1 MAVSSEALNGDLSLR
16 ALMRAADMVWQQ
28 SPSGS
33 VWRKRFHLVGGA
45 ESGQVTSIVR
55 YDKDSSFP
63 AHDHPDGE
71 EILVL
76 EGTFSDEHGDW
87 PAGTY
92 LLNPQGFRHAPFSR
106 EGCLLFVKLRQ
117 YAGAD
122 RHHVALRTDA
132 MSWLSG
138 STPGIEIKTL
148 YSEPGFA
155 DETRLERWPA
165 GASPGTVGYQGGVEI
180 LVIRGTFGD
189 EGGIYGEQTWLRLP
203 PGSTHTPRSPEGCE
217 LYVKTGALTALRS
230 ITADSCS

>member
-1 MAVSSEALNGDLSLR
+1 MAASSETLNGDLALR
-16 ALMRAADMVWQQ
+16 ALMRAGNMVWQP

-55 YDKDSSFP
+55 YEKDSSFP

-155 DETRLERWPA
+155 DETRLERWPGVHPR
-165 GASPGTVGYQGGVEI
+165 GASAIRVGSKFWSSGERSETKVGFTASR
-180 LVIRGTFGD
+180 RGCAC
-189 EGGIYGEQTWLRLP
+189 P
-203 PGSTHTPRSPEGCE
+203 PGARTRRDHRKAVNSMSKRG
-217 LYVKTGALTALRS
+217 R
-230 ITADSCS
+230 

>member
-1 MAVSSEALNGDLSLR
+1 MTVSSEALNGDLSLR
-16 ALMRAADMVWQQ
+16 ALMRAGEMVWQQ

-55 YDKDSSFP
+55 YDRDSSFP
-63 AHDHPDGE
+63 VHDHPDGE

-106 EGCLLFVKLRQ
+106 QGCLLFVKLRQ

-122 RHHVALRTDA
+122 RHHVALPTDE
-132 MSWLSG
+132 MPWRPG
-138 STPGIEIKTL
+138 SNPGIEIKTL
-148 YSEPGFA
+148 YSAPGFD
-155 DETRLERWPA
+155 DETRLERWRA
-165 GASPGTVGYQGGVEI
+165 GAAPGALRYPGGVEI
-180 LVIRGTFGD
+180 LVIRGTLED
-189 EGGIYGEQTWLRLP
+189 EHGVYGEQTWLRLP
-203 PGSTHTPRSPEGCE
+203 PGGTHTPRSPDGCE
-217 LYVKTGALTALRS
+217 LYVKTAALPALRS
-230 ITADSCS
+230 ITTGQSS